1 MKGGNKLNKGIKLNE
16 IELSAD
22 FLVGSPRFLCGLSG
36 FLMSTIHHRKLCVV
50 VSDRKHDG
58 FI

>member
-1 MKGGNKLNKGIKLNE
+1 MKGGNKWNKGIKLNE

-36 FLMSTIHHRKLCVV
+36 FLMSTSFDCVQLMQAC
-50 VSDRKHDG
+50 KQ
-58 FI
+58 FK